1 MERKCWIVTYQDHVG
16 YRYTWAFFKKENA
29 VKCVEEDYYI
39 KFKSLVEEGYEP
51 KCTHNDTDWKELYV
65 PGTGIYSE
73 WHIELSTIR

>member
-51 KCTHNDTDWKELYV
+51 KCN
-65 PGTGIYSE
+65 P
-73 WHIELSTIR
+73 